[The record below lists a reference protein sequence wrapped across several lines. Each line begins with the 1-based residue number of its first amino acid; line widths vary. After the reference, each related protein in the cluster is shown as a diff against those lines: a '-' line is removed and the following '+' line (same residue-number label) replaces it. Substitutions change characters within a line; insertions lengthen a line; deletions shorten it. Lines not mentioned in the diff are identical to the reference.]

1 MRRGPVRRIPAA
13 LLLTAAAAATAVS
26 CGTQSGSAP
35 ATPPPTTATT
45 TVTTQQPQPG
55 TTTPPPAPATTPSAQ
70 ADPASVVNNYF
81 AAINAHDYQKAWALG
96 GKNLNSSYT
105 AFVHGF
111 DDTVNDTVSAVDAG
125 GSTVDVGLAAEQSD
139 GSVKV
144 FDGTYTVRDGVIVSA
159 SIHEVTTAET
169 TPPTSAGPGSVPST
183 GPGSVPT
190 TAPKTAPSSPSD
202 TSSGA
207 AHFDNCSQAHAA
219 HRYSIPR
226 SDPAYAPHL
235 DADHDGLACEPYE
248 SPSP

>member
-45 TVTTQQPQPG
+45 TVTTQQPQPS
-55 TTTPPPAPATTPSAQ
+55 TTTPPPPPAPATTPPAQ

-81 AAINAHDYQKAWALG
+81 AAINAHDYRTAWALG
-96 GKNLNSSYT
+96 GKNLNSSYA

-111 DDTVNDTVSAVDAG
+111 ADTVNDTVSAVDAG

-159 SIHEVTTAET
+159 SIHEVTTSESS
-169 TPPTSAGPGSVPST
+169 PPPST
-183 GPGSVPT
+183 GPD
-190 TAPKTAPSSPSD
+190 SPSD

-207 AHFDNCSQAHAA
+207 ASFDNCSQAHAA

-235 DADHDGLACEPYE
+235 DADHDGYACEPYE